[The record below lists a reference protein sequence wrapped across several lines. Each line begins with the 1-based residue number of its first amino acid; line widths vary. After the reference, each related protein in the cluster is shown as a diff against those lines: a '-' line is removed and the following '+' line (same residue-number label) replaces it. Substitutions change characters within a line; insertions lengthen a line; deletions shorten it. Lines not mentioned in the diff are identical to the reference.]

1 MEQGTRSDEK
11 GRELEGE
18 GRRVRGEEKG
28 RRTEKDR
35 RREGAMWAKEL
46 FESEQRRALCDA

>member
-11 GRELEGE
+11 ERELEGE
-18 GRRVRGEEKG
+18 GRRVRGDEKG
-28 RRTEKDR
+28 SRTEKD

-46 FESEQRRALCDA
+46 LESEQRRARCDA